1 MKLDINFALFLW
13 TWISKG
19 GEMHS
24 NIILNGIISNT
35 SNISTFKKK
44 KVMSLSFNENLLDC
58 FKYSFSTARFF
69 LILHSSDIMR
79 VVYIDSLNWYPQ
91 PYTLHAF
98 SP

>member
-35 SNISTFKKK
+35 SNISTLKKK
-44 KVMSLSFNENLLDC
+44 K
-58 FKYSFSTARFF
+58 
-69 LILHSSDIMR
+69 SD
-79 VVYIDSLNWYPQ
+79 VSVFQ
-91 PYTLHAF
+91 
-98 SP
+98 